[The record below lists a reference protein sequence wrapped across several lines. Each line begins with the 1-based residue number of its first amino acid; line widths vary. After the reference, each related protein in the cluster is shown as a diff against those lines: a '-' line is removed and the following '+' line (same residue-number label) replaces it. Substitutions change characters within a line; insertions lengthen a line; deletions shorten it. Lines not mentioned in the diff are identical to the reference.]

1 MTQLFITAFCIFHC
15 LGMQKG
21 FTGMIKA
28 GISHD
33 NMVLSFIFNTR
44 ACTQEPPR
52 VPNATR
58 EKTNHF
64 KVQNWACDHE
74 EHVSI

>member
-1 MTQLFITAFCIFHC
+1 
-15 LGMQKG
+15 
-21 FTGMIKA
+21 MIKA

-33 NMVLSFIFNTR
+33 NIVLSFIFNTR

-52 VPNATR
+52 VPNTAR

-64 KVQNWACDHE
+64 KVQNWACGHE